1 MRGARPSPTTPAA
14 RPAAPPRPPADLR
27 RAARHHA
34 AVPPPPPFRTGLVEA
49 LGAPALA
56 MGATFLAF
64 GAAVAEAGLSP
75 AWALLSTGAVYGMAG
90 QLVLLQAAG
99 LPGAAALPAV
109 VAATAANA
117 RFLPMSVAIAPL
129 LGPRRPLW
137 RRLAALP
144 FIAITPWAAAM
155 RRLPG
160 LEESARLPWFL
171 GFALASWCV
180 AMAATA
186 AGHLA
191 APALPAPLRAALL
204 FANPLYFAL
213 LLAADLGRPGV
224 RGAVIG
230 GALAA
235 PLALWLGPAWGL
247 LAAGLV
253 GGTGAFWLGRRTGRR
268 A

>member
-1 MRGARPSPTTPAA
+1 MGA
-14 RPAAPPRPPADLR
+14 
-27 RAARHHA
+27 
-34 AVPPPPPFRTGLVEA
+34 PPFRLGAAEA

-64 GAAVAEAGLSP
+64 GAAVAESGLALS
-75 AWALLSTGAVYGMAG
+75 WALLCTGTVYGMAG
-90 QLVLLQAAG
+90 QLVLLDLAGRPAA
-99 LPGAAALPAV
+99 PVLPAV

-129 LGPRRPLW
+129 LGRGW
-137 RRLAALP
+137 RRLWALP

-155 RRLPG
+155 RRLPLLAEG
-160 LEESARLPWFL
+160 ARLPWFL
-171 GFALASWCV
+171 GFALASWCG

-186 AGHLA
+186 AGHAAAPLLA
-191 APALPAPLRAALL
+191 AEWRAALV

-230 GALAA
+230 GVLAA
-235 PLALWLGPAWGL
+235 PLAIPLGPAWGL

-253 GGTGAFWLGRRTGRR
+253 GGTAAFWAGRR
-268 A
+268 